1 MTISWVPEHPGNWLF
16 HCHVP
21 EHFGARGPLGALPTN
36 AHSAHTIANHAL
48 QGMSGLVMGVTV
60 LGEDVIAAD
69 YSNRRRVRLLVNQN
83 LSSSS
88 AAPHYGFALN
98 DNGSELAIDSDVRAG
113 PTILLERGK
122 PVGIMVVNRTDQS
135 TAIHWHGIELESYFD
150 GVAGFSGIEKR
161 LSPVIAPRDSFEARF
176 TPPRAGTF
184 MYHTHVDESRQQRG
198 GLAGMLLVLEPGQ
211 RFGPVKD
218 IPILISTPGDLDSSA
233 VHVLMNGRMSPSPL
247 DLKTGVTYR
256 LRLANITTTR
266 PGLQV
271 LMFRDSVLSRWTPV
285 ARDGADL
292 PPAQRAMTPS
302 RVGVTIGRTADFEI
316 TPMEAGEMRLEMQ
329 TSGGR
334 LLGKVVMNV
343 RR

>member
-1 MTISWVPEHPGNWLF
+1 
-16 HCHVP
+16 
-21 EHFGARGPLGALPTN
+21 
-36 AHSAHTIANHAL
+36 
-48 QGMSGLVMGVTV
+48 
-60 LGEDVIAAD
+60 
-69 YSNRRRVRLLVNQN
+69 
-83 LSSSS
+83 
-88 AAPHYGFALN
+88 
-98 DNGSELAIDSDVRAG
+98 
-113 PTILLERGK
+113 
-122 PVGIMVVNRTDQS
+122 
-135 TAIHWHGIELESYFD
+135 
-150 GVAGFSGIEKR
+150 
-161 LSPVIAPRDSFEARF
+161 
-176 TPPRAGTF
+176 
-184 MYHTHVDESRQQRG
+184 
-198 GLAGMLLVLEPGQ
+198 
-211 RFGPVKD
+211 
-218 IPILISTPGDLDSSA
+218 
-233 VHVLMNGRMSPSPL
+233 MSPSPL

-316 TPMEAGEMRLEMQ
+316 TPTEPGEMRLEMQ